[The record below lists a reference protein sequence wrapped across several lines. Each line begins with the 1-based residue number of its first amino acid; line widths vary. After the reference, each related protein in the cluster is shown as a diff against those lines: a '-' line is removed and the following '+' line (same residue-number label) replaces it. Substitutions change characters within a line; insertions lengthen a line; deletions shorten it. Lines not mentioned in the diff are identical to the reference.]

1 MTPEAFGALIG
12 SEITR
17 WKPVVERANMRP
29 E

>member
-1 MTPEAFGALIG
+1 VTPAAFGSLIA
-12 SEITR
+12 SEIGR